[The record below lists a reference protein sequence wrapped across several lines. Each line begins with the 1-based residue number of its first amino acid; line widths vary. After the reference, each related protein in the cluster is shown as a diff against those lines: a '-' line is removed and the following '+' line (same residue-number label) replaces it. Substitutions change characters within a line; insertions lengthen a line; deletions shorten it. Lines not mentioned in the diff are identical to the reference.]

1 MQAPRTLARTC
12 GGGVGPDPE
21 GGPELWGLLLSQAIQ
36 LDAVEVN
43 FAMQV
48 QPPARHGSESMR
60 GGRQRGRD
68 GPGPNPG
75 ASWEQGRVRQLV
87 DRFPEFGRRR
97 HAEGLE
103 GDQRRAPGPAGRLA
117 RPREPP
123 DQSRGRRPPSGRP
136 WRPGSDLA
144 RRGLGT
150 QRIGLA
156 QAVWGRAIGPV
167 DLDHAVAPVPKSR
180 ASPAP
185 YDPVPSMPKVV
196 GFPYV
201 RPHGSSGG
209 VALGQKPESVVLNF
223 LKDGP

>member
-1 MQAPRTLARTC
+1 MVAAS
-12 GGGVGPDPE
+12 GVGT
-21 GGPELWGLLLSQAIQ
+21 
-36 LDAVEVN
+36 
-43 FAMQV
+43 
-48 QPPARHGSESMR
+48 
-60 GGRQRGRD
+60 
-68 GPGPNPG
+68 GPGRTPAHRG
-75 ASWEQGRVRQLV
+75 CVQGRVRQPV

-103 GDQRRAPGPAGRLA
+103 GHQRRAPGPAGRLA